1 MKKFILTILFTMLPS
16 LAMSFPDRP
25 VRIILP
31 VSAGSGPDVQLR
43 KLSEMLSKKWNQPV
57 IVENRPGGS
66 GVIATQEILRAPA
79 DGHVFG
85 MFTLGDIISF
95 PLLYENNLVDQ
106 LQPIAPFFNA
116 DMALF
121 VRSDITNLSQL
132 REELKKQ
139 PVFGS
144 WGTGSA
150 GHIAAAQFATILSS
164 KADHAAYNNMNQW
177 YIDTSRGDLT
187 YGFTS
192 LSSADPTYQT
202 RKIRYLAIA
211 AEKRNPRF
219 PNVPTVEELTGT
231 PLVSYSWLAFF
242 GHKDLAPKN
251 LTKLQKDLQD
261 TIATTEMKS
270 FIEDR
275 FYIPMHNITPTEF
288 HSVVEKDRRLF
299 KKAIKDYNINLK
311 K

>member
-1 MKKFILTILFTMLPS
+1 MKKILLTMLFTMLPT

-25 VRIILP
+25 VHIILP

-43 KLSEMLSKKWNQPV
+43 KLADMLSKKWNQPV

-66 GVIATQEILRAPA
+66 GVIATQEILKAPA

-95 PLLYENNLVDQ
+95 PLLYENNLIDQ

-121 VRSDITNLSQL
+121 VRSDIANLSQL
-132 REELKKQ
+132 RDEIKNR

-144 WGTGSA
+144 WGVGSA
-150 GHIAAAQFATILSS
+150 GHIASAQFASILSVE
-164 KADHAAYNNMNQW
+164 ANHAAYNSMSQW
-177 YIDTSRGDLT
+177 YVDTARGDLT

-211 AEKRNPRF
+211 AEKRDPRF
-219 PNVPTVEELTGT
+219 PNVPTVKELTGIS
-231 PLVSYSWLAFF
+231 LVSYSWLAFF
-242 GHKDLAPKN
+242 GRKDLDPEK
-251 LTKLQKDLQD
+251 LTKLQRDLQD
-261 TIATTEMKS
+261 TIATPEMKS

-275 FYIPMHNITPTEF
+275 FYIPMHNVTPTEF
-288 HSVVEKDRRLF
+288 RRIIKKDQQLF
-299 KKAIKDYNINLK
+299 KKAIRDYNINLK